1 VLKLSEL
8 DMLIEGLQN
17 LYASVRF
24 RPAPPDLSIACG
36 RYPPSQEALGSG
48 ICSDSASNSAICC
61 LQHCAKTDANHLN
74 IHSAQ

>member
-24 RPAPPDLSIACG
+24 RPAPPDFLAVIPSLLNLMRWSFARFRQEKPISSESYVSYGRPAIGASILV
-36 RYPPSQEALGSG
+36 YL
-48 ICSDSASNSAICC
+48 
-61 LQHCAKTDANHLN
+61 
-74 IHSAQ
+74 